1 MLSRKDIFKH
11 VKQKYGTSPDYPWEK
26 FPDYA
31 SLRHDS
37 NEKWYGLIMNVLPE
51 KIGLEGDK
59 EVDVLNVKS
68 HPETSETLRDGKSIL
83 QGYHMDKEHWI
94 TIVLKNMDS
103 KEDVYRLI
111 EESFK
116 LTK

>member
-1 MLSRKDIFKH
+1 MLSRKDILKY
-11 VKQKYGTSPDYPWEK
+11 VKQKYGTTPDYPWEK

-31 SLRHDS
+31 ALRHDS

-51 KIGLEGDK
+51 KLGLDGDE
-59 EVDVLNVKS
+59 EVDVLNVKCL
-68 HPETSETLRDGKSIL
+68 PETSETLRDGESIL
-83 QGYHMDKEHWI
+83 QGYHMDKEHWV

-103 KEDVYRLI
+103 KKEVYNLI
-111 EESFK
+111 EQSFK